1 MALIAA
7 VWAVAMVVG
16 MVSGRLR
23 ILLIATLVGAW
34 AEGVASL
41 SALTASGRLTRGQAA
56 VARIA
61 LALLFASVGAITLSV
76 VP

>member
-1 MALIAA
+1 MEPHNEVQLKSARRLMALIAA

-41 SALTASGRLTRGQAA
+41 SALTASGG
-56 VARIA
+56 
-61 LALLFASVGAITLSV
+61 
-76 VP
+76 